1 MNSLI
6 EFLKKYNH
14 CIIFIILEIISFS
27 LLFRFNHYQGSI
39 WFTQANA
46 VSAKVNGVYT
56 DIDAFIHLKQVNRRL
71 TNQNAMLQL
80 QVRNLRDRLE
90 DATKDTTLGDRLILD
105 TLRGYNL
112 YTARVVSSSIVKN
125 DNYIVIDKGS
135 ADGIKPE
142 MGVVGGGGVVG
153 VVYITNTHYSLVLP
167 IINEKSRISCRI
179 RRTGYYGSLQ
189 WSGGSVCYADLI
201 DVPQYAKARNGD
213 IIETSGYSTIFPPG
227 LFVGKVKKVSDS
239 PNGLSQ
245 QLRINLGANFGNLR
259 DVCVFENRH
268 KVEIQGLHERLNDS
282 NSKSNKGKGNK
293 KGNKGKSNNKKE

>member
-1 MNSLI
+1 M
-6 EFLKKYNH
+6 
-14 CIIFIILEIISFS
+14 
-27 LLFRFNHYQGSI
+27 
-39 WFTQANA
+39 
-46 VSAKVNGVYT
+46 
-56 DIDAFIHLKQVNRRL
+56 
-71 TNQNAMLQL
+71 
-80 QVRNLRDRLE
+80 RDRLE

-268 KVEIQGLHERLNDS
+268 KVEIQGLHERLSDS

-293 KGNKGKSNNKKE
+293 GKSNKGKSNNKKE